1 MSEQAKPLRA
11 VVLAAGQGKRMKSE
25 RAKVLHDVLGRSILH
40 RVIGAAEGL
49 GVQHVHIVAGHAANQ
64 IDDFLENHPP
74 QSAYTTHLQE
84 PQLGTGHALMQVTPS
99 LGGFKGTLVV
109 CVGDAPLLT
118 TDTLAKLVA
127 THEREAAVVT
137 VLTTDVEDP
146 KNYGRIIRDKSGAVT
161 GIVEDK
167 DASEEQRK
175 ITEINTAIYALSW
188 PEIDEGLKGL
198 RNENA
203 QGEFYLTDLVGWA
216 SGKGIKLAA
225 SKASDWKEVAG
236 VNSRI
241 ELAEVVRHLRDR
253 TADKLAL
260 DSGVT
265 IVDPMSTWIAPEAT
279 IGKDTVILPGTHIM
293 GDVTIGSDCVI
304 GPNTVIKGTAK
315 IGNACHVMLSVVL
328 NSSIGDGCKVGPFAH
343 IREGNYVSNEVRVGN
358 FVELKNSNIG
368 NHTNVS
374 HLSYVGDTTI
384 GNNANVGAGTI
395 TANYDHITKK
405 KCKTVIGDG
414 ASTGS
419 NSVLVAPVT
428 IEEGAVVGAGSV
440 ITKDIPAYSL
450 GVTRSPQK
458 TVEGWANRRKDRIHE
473 SKDQPENRKNGS
485 HAAGKETQDSLKQ
498 DAQDKDKKRE

>member
-1 MSEQAKPLRA
+1 MSEHAKPLRA
-11 VVLAAGQGKRMKSE
+11 VLLAAGQGKRMKSE

-49 GVQHVHIVAGHAANQ
+49 GVQHVHIVVGHAANQ
-64 IDDFLENHPP
+64 IDDFLKNHPP
-74 QSAYTTHLQE
+74 RAAYTTHLQE

-99 LGGFKGTLVV
+99 LKDFRGNLVV

-118 TDTLAKLVA
+118 TETLAKLVA
-127 THEREAAVVT
+127 THEKEGAVVT
-137 VLTTDVEDP
+137 VLTTDVDDP

-167 DASEEQRK
+167 DANDEQRK

-188 PEIDEGLKGL
+188 PEIDEGLRGL
-198 RNENA
+198 KNENA

-260 DSGVT
+260 ESGVT
-265 IVDPMSTWIAPEAT
+265 IVDPSSTWIAPEAT
-279 IGKDTVILPGTHIM
+279 IGKDSVILPGTHIM

-304 GPNTVIKGTAK
+304 GPNSVIKGTVK
-315 IGNACHVMLSVVL
+315 IGRGSHVMLSVVL
-328 NSSIGDGCKVGPFAH
+328 DSTLGDGCKVGPFAH
-343 IREGNYVSNEVRVGN
+343 VREGNTISNEVRVGN
-358 FVELKNSNIG
+358 FVELKKSNIG
-368 NHTNVS
+368 NNTNVS

-384 GNNANVGAGTI
+384 GSKANVGAGTI

-405 KCKTVIGDG
+405 KFKTVIGDG

-428 IEEGAVVGAGSV
+428 LEEGSVVGAGSV
-440 ITKDIPAYSL
+440 ITKDIPAHSL

-458 TVEGWANRRKDRIHE
+458 NVEGWANYRRAKGDENKTDEKKPDEKKPGDHNPGENKKKDE
-473 SKDQPENRKNGS
+473 S
-485 HAAGKETQDSLKQ
+485 
-498 DAQDKDKKRE
+498 